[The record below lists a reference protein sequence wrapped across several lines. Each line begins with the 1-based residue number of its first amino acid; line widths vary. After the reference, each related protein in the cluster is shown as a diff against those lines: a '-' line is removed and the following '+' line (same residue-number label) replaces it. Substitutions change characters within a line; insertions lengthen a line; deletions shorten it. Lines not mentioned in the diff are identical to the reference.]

1 MEKFEQEVYN
11 TISEGVEKLN
21 EFVEKGSI
29 INNLNIIPNNNG
41 GYIFVYSVR
50 QKFEKKENNRDK
62 NNEKNHF
69 YLLENKFNDR
79 KPGYKKENNE
89 AKPERNIKPNMEKM
103 LKDVLGNDG
112 FDNTDYNNRRSEKN
126 RRKNNYENKKKYK

>member
-1 MEKFEQEVYN
+1 MEKFEQEIFI

-21 EFVEKGSI
+21 EYVEKGSI
-29 INNLNIIPNNNG
+29 INNLNIIPNNNV
-41 GYIFVYSVR
+41 GYTFVYSVR

-62 NNEKNHF
+62 NNEKN
-69 YLLENKFNDR
+69 LSDR
-79 KPGYKKENNE
+79 KPGYKKEYIE
-89 AKPERNIKPNMEKM
+89 GKPERNIKPSMEKM
-103 LKDVLGNDG
+103 LKDVLGSDG

>member
-1 MEKFEQEVYN
+1 MEKFEQELFMTV
-11 TISEGVEKLN
+11 SEGVEKLN
-21 EFVEKGSI
+21 EYVEKGLI
-29 INNLNIIPNNNG
+29 INNLNIIPNNNV

-62 NNEKNHF
+62 NDEKN
-69 YLLENKFNDR
+69 FNDR
-79 KPGYKKENNE
+79 KPGYKKEYNE
-89 AKPERNIKPNMEKM
+89 TKPERNIKPNMEKM

-112 FDNTDYNNRRSEKN
+112 LDNTDYNNRRSEKN

>member
-1 MEKFEQEVYN
+1 MEKIEQKVFI
-11 TISEGVEKLN
+11 TINEGVEKLN
-21 EFVEKGSI
+21 EYVEKGLI
-29 INNLNIIPNNNG
+29 INNLNIVPINNS

-62 NNEKNHF
+62 NNEKN
-69 YLLENKFNDR
+69 LSDR
-79 KPGYKKENNE
+79 KPGYKKEYNE
-89 AKPERNIKPNMEKM
+89 GKTERNIKPSMEKM

>member
-1 MEKFEQEVYN
+1 MEKFEQEIFI

-21 EFVEKGSI
+21 EYVEKGSI
-29 INNLNIIPNNNG
+29 INNLNIIPNNNV
-41 GYIFVYSVR
+41 GYTFVYSVR

-62 NNEKNHF
+62 NNEKN
-69 YLLENKFNDR
+69 LSDR
-79 KPGYKKENNE
+79 KPGYKKEYIE
-89 AKPERNIKPNMEKM
+89 GKSERNIKPSMEKM
-103 LKDVLGNDG
+103 LKDVLGSDG